1 MSKQEPP
8 KIEFPCENYPIKVM
22 GVASSEYYEQVLDII
37 EHHASGFDRTK
48 IRVNDSRNGR
58 FHSITV
64 FIKATGIEQLTNI
77 FEDLKKNPSTRMVL

>member
-1 MSKQEPP
+1 MSEQEPP

-22 GVASSEYYEQVLDII
+22 GVASTEYYEAVLEII
-37 EHHASGFDRTK
+37 EVHASGFDRTK
-48 IRVNDSRNGR
+48 VRVNDSRNGR

-64 FIKATGIEQLTNI
+64 FIEATGVEQLTNI